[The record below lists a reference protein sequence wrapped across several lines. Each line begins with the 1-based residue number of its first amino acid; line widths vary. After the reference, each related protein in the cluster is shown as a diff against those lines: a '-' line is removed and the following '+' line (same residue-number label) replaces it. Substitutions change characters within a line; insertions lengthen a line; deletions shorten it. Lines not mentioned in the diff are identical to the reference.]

1 MIIGVCV
8 HSRRQLVTCFPP
20 IPGSPRSRRMRSGRK
35 AGTTCNASSP
45 VEASLTE
52 YPCASREAR
61 RKPRI
66 PASSST
72 ISTLSPG
79 LLTSLLQWQKYGYLR
94 SSFGTPLGEDAAIVG
109 FHESL
114 ADREAKACPFG
125 RSWDGNTVKFIE
137 HAFEFALWN
146 PPSTIENPN
155 FQLAGIQPSLDF
167 HW

>member
-20 IPGSPRSRRMRSGRK
+20 TPGRPRSRRMRSGRK

-79 LLTSLLQWQKYGYLR
+79 LLTALLQWQEYGYLR
-94 SSFGTPLGEDAAIVG
+94 SSFCAPLREDAAVVG
-109 FHESL
+109 FDKSF
-114 ADREAKACPFG
+114 ADRKAKACPFRRCG
-125 RSWDGNTVKFIE
+125 DGNPVKFVE
-137 HAFEFALWN
+137 HAVEFTLWN
-146 PPSTIENPN
+146 PPPTIENPN
-155 FQLAGIQPSLDF
+155 FQLASSL
-167 HW
+167 